1 VKKRLEVRRDT
12 HVHLLTDIDNIP
24 QELVEKGRS
33 ELLMSPIIPAGT
45 RLHLSR
51 YRERRIT
58 TTRVYIS
65 YHGELCQ
72 WVERHSDKDSTI
84 AFEPL
89 PTVKQINEL
98 GIGTVASRRA
108 KAKRRLSADVYAALS
123 DPIHDFES
131 VMDGMER
138 EERNLLH
145 YLYVV
150 GKISLDDITDA
161 SEHHPKEEWQ
171 L

>member
-1 VKKRLEVRRDT
+1 MRKRLEVRRDV

-24 QELVEKGRS
+24 QELTEKGRS
-33 ELLMSPIIPAGT
+33 ELLTNPIIPAGT
-45 RLHLSR
+45 RLHLSKS
-51 YRERRIT
+51 RERRIT
-58 TTRVYIS
+58 TTRVFIT

-72 WVERHSDKDSTI
+72 WVESHSATDQTV
-84 AFEPL
+84 AFTPL

-98 GIGTVASRRA
+98 GAGTVASRRA

-145 YLYVV
+145 YLYVI

-161 SEHHPKEEWQ
+161 AEQHPKEEWQ